1 MKRSVARITPLILVL
16 TFGATGCGVVN
27 RIRAKNELNEAA
39 RSYKEGKF
47 AEAQQHS
54 ERALELD
61 PNQKVAP
68 SFIAR
73 SIHAQYKQG
82 VDTPENKARARA
94 AIDAY
99 KRILEK
105 DPNNDEAYK
114 AVAALLGFIGES
126 DEQLKWITDRAVN
139 ETVDPSKRSEAYT
152 FLASKQWQCSF
163 DVTEQ
168 KANQQTVTQDGKTI
182 ITFKKPADPKQFD
195 EAQQCVAKGMQ
206 QIETAIKLDPNNDR
220 AWGYKTNLLLEQAK
234 LLEMDGK
241 KDQAAVYKKK
251 ADEAQQKTK
260 ELHEQKKQEEDLK
273 KAPAAKS

>member
-47 AEAQQHS
+47 ADAQQHS
-54 ERALELD
+54 EKALELD
-61 PNQKVAP
+61 PDQKVAP

-82 VDTPENKARARA
+82 VDTPDNKAKAQA

-114 AVAALLGFIGES
+114 AVAALLGFMGDSEG
-126 DEQLKWITDRAVN
+126 QLKWITDRSVN
-139 ETVDPSKRSEAYT
+139 QTVDPSKRAEAYT

-168 KANQQTVTQDGKTI
+168 KANQQTVNQDGKTI
-182 ITFKKPADPKQFD
+182 ITFKKPADPKVFD
-195 EAQQCVAKGMQ
+195 QAQQCVAKGMQ
-206 QIETAIKLDPNNDR
+206 QIETAIQLDPNNDR

-234 LLEMDGK
+234 LFEMDGK
-241 KDQAAVYKKK
+241 KDQAASFRKQ
-251 ADEAQQKTK
+251 ADAAQQKTK
-260 ELHEQKKQEEDLK
+260 DLHEQKKQQEEAK
-273 KAPAAKS
+273 KPAAKKA

>member
-1 MKRSVARITPLILVL
+1 MKRSVARIAPVILVL
-16 TFGATGCGVVN
+16 TFGATGCGVIN

-47 AEAQQHS
+47 AEAQTHS

-82 VDTPENKARARA
+82 VDTPDNVTRAHA
-94 AIDAY
+94 AIEAY

-114 AVAALLGFIGES
+114 AVAALLGFIG
-126 DEQLKWITDRAVN
+126 DTDQQNQWITNRALAEN
-139 ETVDPSKRSEAYT
+139 VDPKKRSEAYT

-168 KANQQTVTQDGKTI
+168 KGNQQTVTQDGKTI
-182 ITFKKPADPKQFD
+182 IQFKKPADTKQFD
-195 EAQQCVAKGMQ
+195 QAQQCVAKGLQ
-206 QIETAIKLDPNNDR
+206 QIETAIQLDPTNDR
-220 AWGYKTNLLLEQAK
+220 AWGYKTNLLLEAGK
-234 LLEMDGK
+234 LAEMDGK
-241 KDQAAVYKKK
+241 KDESAQYKKQ
-251 ADEAQQKTK
+251 ADEAQQRTK
-260 ELHEQKKQEEDLK
+260 ELHDQKKQQEETK
-273 KAPAAKS
+273 KPGAATS

>member
-1 MKRSVARITPLILVL
+1 MKRSVARIAPVILVL
-16 TFGATGCGVVN
+16 TFGATGCGVIN

-47 AEAQQHS
+47 AEAQTHS

-82 VDTPENKARARA
+82 VDTPDNVTKART
-94 AIDAY
+94 AIEAY

-114 AVAALLGFIGES
+114 AVAALLGFIG
-126 DEQLKWITDRAVN
+126 DTDQQNQWITNRALAEN
-139 ETVDPSKRSEAYT
+139 VDPKKRSEAYT

-168 KANQQTVTQDGKTI
+168 KGNQQTVTQDGKTI
-182 ITFKKPADPKQFD
+182 IQFKKPADTKQFD
-195 EAQQCVAKGMQ
+195 QAQQCVAKGLQ
-206 QIETAIKLDPNNDR
+206 QIETAIQLDPTNDR
-220 AWGYKTNLLLEQAK
+220 AWGYKTNLLLEAAK
-234 LLEMDGK
+234 LAEMDGK
-241 KDQAAVYKKK
+241 KDESTQYKKQ
-251 ADEAQQKTK
+251 ADEAQQRTK
-260 ELHEQKKQEEDLK
+260 ELHDQKKQEEAK
-273 KAPAAKS
+273 KPSPATS

>member
-1 MKRSVARITPLILVL
+1 MKRSVARIAPVILVL
-16 TFGATGCGVVN
+16 TFGATGCGVIN

-47 AEAQQHS
+47 AEAQTRS

-82 VDTPENKARARA
+82 VDTPDNVTKART
-94 AIDAY
+94 AIEAY

-114 AVAALLGFIGES
+114 AVAALLGFIG
-126 DEQLKWITDRAVN
+126 DTDQQNQWITNRALAENV
-139 ETVDPSKRSEAYT
+139 EPKKRSEAYT

-168 KANQQTVTQDGKTI
+168 KGNQQTVTQDG
-182 ITFKKPADPKQFD
+182 
-195 EAQQCVAKGMQ
+195 
-206 QIETAIKLDPNNDR
+206 
-220 AWGYKTNLLLEQAK
+220 
-234 LLEMDGK
+234 
-241 KDQAAVYKKK
+241 
-251 ADEAQQKTK
+251 
-260 ELHEQKKQEEDLK
+260 
-273 KAPAAKS
+273 